1 MHFSKVL
8 AAAALALLIA
18 LPAMANDTLV
28 TLGAGG
34 LVPLKSSQIVMES
47 EDLQISAHQ
56 ITVRYVFHNESD
68 HDIDATVAFP
78 LPALDGGTLYGSPIE
93 LPSPSL
99 VNFVGF
105 KATIAGE
112 PVVPKVQVRA
122 FTLKPDRDITARI
135 RKLGL
140 PISVVDHTRIDAAVR
155 KLPPNQLEELKTDEL
170 IIPNETLD
178 ASGKVV
184 KTEYWP
190 AWQMRVEY
198 YWTQR
203 FPANE
208 NVTVVHTYRPVVG
221 GSYIVA
227 DDDGARSV
235 KPYCGGVDA
244 LNQIKKVKEKLPAKQ
259 DDIALWERRIQYILT
274 TGNNWSG
281 PIQHFRLSVLT
292 DRPDDIVLTCTPDLR
307 RVAPTRYELS
317 RSSFHPDGELD
328 LLILEANKAQDK
340 KLALSGIAGLPI
352 LLESSCGAAAH

>member
-1 MHFSKVL
+1 MHSVRAVIV
-8 AAAALALLIA
+8 AAFVLLIA
-18 LPAMANDTLV
+18 FPVTANDTLV

-34 LVPLKSSQIVMES
+34 LVPLKSTQIVMES
-47 EDLQISAHQ
+47 EDLEISVHQ
-56 ITVRYVFHNESD
+56 ITVRYVFHND
-68 HDIDATVAFP
+68 GDQDVDATVAFP
-78 LPALDGGTLYGSPIE
+78 LPALNGGTLYGEPIE

-105 KATIAGE
+105 KATVAGE
-112 PVVPKVQVRA
+112 PVVPRVQIRA
-122 FTLKPDRDITARI
+122 FTEKPDRDVTARI

-140 PISVVDHTRIDAAVR
+140 PISVVDHKRIDAAVR
-155 KLPPNQLEELKTDEL
+155 RLPPNQVEELKTEEL

-178 ASGKVV
+178 GSGKVV

-208 NVTVVHTYRPVVG
+208 TVTVVHSYRPVVG

-227 DDDGARSV
+227 DNDGAQSV
-235 KPYCGGVDA
+235 KPYCGGVEA
-244 LNQIKKVKEKLPAKQ
+244 LSQIKKAKEKLPAKQ

-281 PIQHFRLSVLT
+281 PIQRFHLAVLT
-292 DRPDDIVLTCTPDLR
+292 DRPDDIVVTCTPDLR

-317 RSSFHPDGELD
+317 RLNFHPDSELD
-328 LLILEANKAQDK
+328 LLILQANKQQAK
-340 KLALSGIAGLPI
+340 RLALSGITDLPV
-352 LLESSCGAAAH
+352 LLESSSGAAAH